1 MKLIALILGLVIE
14 RAATHLL
21 HLRELRWFDAYFDYG
36 AAQIRKLPD
45 GLAVVGTLAVLLL
58 PVLPVGLVSIA
69 FRDVLWDLPYLVFA
83 VIVLLFSLGPKDLGE
98 EVEEFCGATKTG
110 NADGA
115 RRVAKVLL
123 ETDVEAETEPRAIG
137 EAIFIQANN
146 RIFGVVFWFVVLG
159 PLGAWLFRVS
169 DLFRRRTAFEGGRGA
184 GVNNHIELIHGL
196 LSYIPARLAALGYA
210 VGGSFDDAVDA
221 WREYLPAEDE
231 RFSRTTDRIA
241 ATVGCG
247 AMAVGG
253 TPPADNHAAASNA
266 MRLVTRALFAWITV
280 LALMTLF
287 GWAI

>member
-21 HLRELRWFDAYFDYG
+21 HLRELRWFDAYFDFG
-36 AAQIRKLPD
+36 DAQIRKLPN
-45 GLAVVGTLAVLLL
+45 AMAFVGTLGVLLI
-58 PVLPVGLVSIA
+58 PVLPVVLVSVA
-69 FRDVLWDLPYLVFA
+69 FRDVLWDLPYLAFA

-98 EVEEFCGATKTG
+98 EVEEFCTATKNG
-110 NADGA
+110 DVDAA
-115 RRVAKVLL
+115 RRVAKILL
-123 ETDVEAETEPRAIG
+123 ETDVAAEPEPRAIG

-169 DLFRRRTAFEGGRGA
+169 DLFRVRTAFEGSRGA
-184 GVNNHIELIHGL
+184 GVNSQVEFFHGL

-210 VGGSFDDAVDA
+210 LGGSFDDAFDA
-221 WREYLPAEDE
+221 WREYLPADDE
-231 RFSRTTDRIA
+231 PFSRTTDRIA

-253 TPPADNHAAASNA
+253 TLPEDNHAAASNA

-280 LALMTLF
+280 VALMTLF